1 MQSMGV
7 DPSRRML
14 SNVISIRTLI
24 GCILIMILCGC
35 ESRVEEFFILT
46 NDGGSRTVVSDCLV
60 KILSPPGHLPGQY
73 NKKDIVLL
81 FRDAEHKPF
90 FKKEITLWAA
100 EIKPAID
107 WKEFPKVRVSLQS
120 NGQENVY
127 FETIPTK

>member
-1 MQSMGV
+1 
-7 DPSRRML
+7 
-14 SNVISIRTLI
+14 
-24 GCILIMILCGC
+24 
-35 ESRVEEFFILT
+35 
-46 NDGGSRTVVSDCLV
+46 V
-60 KILSPPGHLPGQY
+60 KILSPQRRLSRQY
-73 NKKDIVLL
+73 DKKEIVLL

-107 WKEFPKVRVSLQS
+107 WKEFPKIRISLES